1 MVLISITLIA
11 KRNLT
16 RLFKY
21 LNNVG
26 YMHLLI
32 QETTMILSIAVILI
46 LILVITTISIQIFIN
61 TAAAVSQQKQEP
73 QQLATLANNINNTN
87 INDSMLLSSSSSSP
101 TINIRPSIQTDFNPN
116 ATYPRISNR
125 WCHNP

>member
-61 TAAAVSQQKQEP
+61 MAAAVP
-73 QQLATLANNINNTN
+73 QHWQIT
-87 INDSMLLSSSSSSP
+87 S
-101 TINIRPSIQTDFNPN
+101 TILT
-116 ATYPRISNR
+116 
-125 WCHNP
+125 